1 MFKAKS
7 YIPMKNKMMEQ
18 AVDVAQ
24 LSTNYID
31 IISDCGGIDG
41 YDPKNILQNRFPLAT
56 WLLNT
61 AFARYLRQRSTD
73 AENFTRS
80 ENPNVI
86 RDMSIPGSVWTLDPE
101 NSSDDCCWTMPD
113 FAKCASQVPLFG
125 LCLKDCDNIFEDL
138 FYRRLNITTRQ
149 TLDGVARQGESVKD
163 VNRRIQRLWMA
174 FYTAHTLVLGTSTT
188 SDNITKPFHGL
199 IEVMSNEAVMAIYG
213 SNILGAFAS
222 LGCRLDV
229 LGGNGY
235 VFACNPIIYN
245 AIKAVVTP
253 DRNGRYPE
261 GWSRNGDTITFHGIG
276 FILDSMVPVD
286 LTASTGEVW
295 MLAGD
300 SVGGF
305 LATNLMP
312 ESDFIIEDDFTEQ
325 TKANGCG
332 RLCTYLYNYGA
343 VANNNAQRL
352 ALITDVP
359 FNANCADSI
368 GDLGSIIKPTTLIP
382 A

>member
-1 MFKAKS
+1 MADLENKFKETA
-7 YIPMKNKMMEQ
+7 EQ

-31 IISDCGGIDG
+31 IISDCGGIEG
-41 YDPKNILQNRFPLAT
+41 FDPKNVLQNRFPLAT

-80 ENPNVI
+80 NETDVI
-86 RDMSIPGSVWTLDPE
+86 RDMSIPGTVWTLEPQ

-113 FAKCASQVPLFG
+113 FAKCASQVPLYG

-138 FYRRLNITTRQ
+138 FYRRLNITYRQ
-149 TLDGVARQGESVKD
+149 ALDGVARTGESVKE

-174 FYTAHTLVLGTSTT
+174 FYTAHTLVLGTSST

-199 IEVMSNEAVMAIYG
+199 IEVLENPAVMNIYG

-229 LGGNGY
+229 LGGRGY
-235 VFACNPIIYN
+235 IFACNPIIYN

-253 DRNGRYPE
+253 DRNGRFPE
-261 GWSRNGDTITFHGIG
+261 GWTRNGETITFHGIG
-276 FILDSMVPVD
+276 FIQDSMVPVD
-286 LTASTGEVW
+286 MANSTGEVW

-312 ESDFIIEDDFTEQ
+312 EADFIIEDDFTEQ

-332 RLCTYLYNYGA
+332 KLCTYLYNYGA

-352 ALITDVP
+352 AVITDVP

-368 GDLGSIIKPTTLIP
+368 GDLGGIIQPTTLIP